1 MISMRIDTDFN
12 EVLSVI
18 SHEMK
23 SPIALIKANLELMRM
38 TSADNSS
45 NNNSFEMIFRELEN
59 LENMSKNLIDT
70 IKSSGDEEKVFILDI
85 VEDVIESYEKTHT
98 NINFD
103 VECENEDE
111 DISILGSSY
120 QMEILVNNLIKNAVE
135 AIEQGGHEG
144 FVKVVIS
151 KDVKSGGVVLE
162 VVDNGVGLTADD
174 KTKIYNKFYT
184 TKQTGSGLGLSIVK
198 YILGTQNGHMSLDN
212 NVYGGCTASVVFE
225 NTSKKI

>member
-1 MISMRIDTDFN
+1 MISMRIDTNFN

-23 SPIALIKANLELMRM
+23 SPIALIKANLELMR
-38 TSADNSS
+38 TTSS
-45 NNNSFEMIFRELEN
+45 NNSSFDMIFRELDN
-59 LENMSKNLIDT
+59 LENMSKNLINT

-85 VEDVIESYEKTHT
+85 VEDVIESYENTHT
-98 NINFD
+98 NIEFS
-103 VECENEDE
+103 VECENEDVN
-111 DISILGSSY
+111 ILGSSY
-120 QMEILVNNLIKNAVE
+120 QIEILVNNLVKNAVE
-135 AIEQGGHEG
+135 AIEQGGHQG
-144 FVKVVIS
+144 FVKVLIG
-151 KDVKSGGVVLE
+151 KDVNSENTVVLE
-162 VVDNGVGLTADD
+162 IMDNGVGLTADD

-198 YILGTQNGHMSLDN
+198 YILGAQNGHMSLDN